1 MREWIELL
9 AEVVPA
15 VFALLAYLQGRK
27 NQGKINEL
35 HVIINSQFTALL
47 EKTHQ
52 RAAAQ
57 GRAEGAQQER
67 IRQEQ
72 RTRSARAIPRLR
84 RNSRPSATSCSPR
97 RSLR

>member
-9 AEVVPA
+9 AAVVTA
-15 VFALLAYLQGRK
+15 ALALLAYAQSRK

-47 EKTHQ
+47 EKTHE

-67 IRQEQ
+67 IRQQ
-72 RTRSARAIPRLR
+72 H
-84 RNSRPSATSCSPR
+84 NK
-97 RSLR
+97 

>member
-15 VFALLAYLQGRK
+15 VFSLLAYVQSRK

-47 EKTHQ
+47 QKTHE

-72 RTRSARAIPRLR
+72 RK
-84 RNSRPSATSCSPR
+84 
-97 RSLR
+97 